1 MKIDVQA
8 TKWTVTLANDT
19 TIGLEGDI
27 TDRIKQLTE
36 IISKHEVTQGSIN
49 KEEIVKIDGQIVE
62 LAQYLTEKTNRP
74 FVVGA
79 IDNVTNIPWEV
90 VYHGYTPGKDE
101 E

>member
-19 TIGLEGDI
+19 TICLEGDI
-27 TDRIKQLTE
+27 TNRIKQLTE

-49 KEEIVKIDGQIVE
+49 KEEIVKIDGKIVE

-79 IDNVTNIPWEV
+79 IDNATNIPWEV
-90 VYHGYTPGKDE
+90 VLSRLYTRKR
-101 E
+101 